1 MEDAGRDP
9 ATQPLRDEYAALEPV
24 LSGVEM
30 LSDRVRRGQRAHTLL
45 LIGALTWLEAF
56 QRRHDRKIESV
67 LLPALDARDS
77 AYAGLV
83 DDVRRMHGEAR
94 RRLAELRR
102 GMEASTMLNP
112 AICQLA
118 AECVAS
124 LRAHVAS
131 ELEGLLATADR
142 VISADEAA
150 SLQEGFRRVDD
161 RETRPGERQALRALA
176 RAIDPGREPRTETT
190 AYTAE
195 IVAAHVMRAWPR
207 TVRPADTLARAA
219 ELMDQAHVRELPV
232 VADGRLC
239 GIVSR
244 TDLEAH
250 AGHLEWT
257 GVEAAM
263 TPRPVVV
270 TPEQPVAAVSQVLM
284 RGRFNAVPVV
294 GDDAILI
301 GMISRSDMLRAVADH
316 ANGHVR

>member
-1 MEDAGRDP
+1 
-9 ATQPLRDEYAALEPV
+9 LEAV

-30 LSDRVRRGQRAHTLL
+30 LSNRVRCGQRAHTLL

-118 AECVAS
+118 AECVHRCARTWLPSWRDSSRRPIAS
-124 LRAHVAS
+124 FPPTRLRRSRKAFDGS
-131 ELEGLLATADR
+131 TTAR
-142 VISADEAA
+142 PARGSA
-150 SLQEGFRRVDD
+150 RRCA
-161 RETRPGERQALRALA
+161 PS
-176 RAIDPGREPRTETT
+176 PGRSTRGASRGPRRRPTLRRSSP
-190 AYTAE
+190 
-195 IVAAHVMRAWPR
+195 AHVMRAWPR

-270 TPEQPVAAVSQVLM
+270 TPEQPW
-284 RGRFNAVPVV
+284 P
-294 GDDAILI
+294 
-301 GMISRSDMLRAVADH
+301 RSARC
-316 ANGHVR
+316 